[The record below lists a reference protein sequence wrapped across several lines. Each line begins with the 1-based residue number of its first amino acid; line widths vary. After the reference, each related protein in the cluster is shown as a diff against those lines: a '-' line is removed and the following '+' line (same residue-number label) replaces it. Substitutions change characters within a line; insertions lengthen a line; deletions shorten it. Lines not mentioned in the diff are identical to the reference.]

1 MTAKRAEVRVAF
13 GSLLEAGLVKPGQ
26 VLHDTK
32 RRHAAIVRA
41 DGTVAVN
48 GHAGSIHKMGATVQ
62 ELDACNGWTFWHYE
76 EAGKL
81 RQIDEIRRVARD
93 AMAVAG

>member
-1 MTAKRAEVRVAF
+1 MTGKRAEPRVAF
-13 GSLLEAGLVKPGQ
+13 GSLIEAGLVKPGL

-62 ELDACNGWTFWHYE
+62 ELDACNGWTYWHYE
-76 EAGKL
+76 AAGKL
-81 RQIDEIRRVARD
+81 KPIDELRQQVRD
-93 AMAVAG
+93 GMAVA